1 MTRTEAMEFLAAG
14 TRTGKL
20 ATASPQGAP
29 HVAPLWFVVDD
40 DALVFTTGRDTV
52 KGRHLRA
59 NPRASLAAD
68 VEEFPYTFVVVRGA
82 VDVDE
87 HAADLLAWSTRLAE
101 RYVPADQAA
110 EYGKR
115 NAVDSEM
122 LCRLRIDRWTGYRD
136 IAL

>member
-1 MTRTEAMEFLAAG
+1 MFRWIDPTTDVLTVSRHTSISCDRCG
-14 TRTGKL
+14 RS
-20 ATASPQGAP
+20 ASSP
-29 HVAPLWFVVDD
+29 
-40 DALVFTTGRDTV
+40 
-52 KGRHLRA
+52 
-59 NPRASLAAD
+59 D
-68 VEEFPYTFVVVRGA
+68 VEEFPYVFVVVRGA

-87 HAADLLAWSTRLAE
+87 HAADLLACSTRLAE